1 MAKDTRIT
9 VRMSEEL
16 GAWVHE
22 QAMLGEQ
29 DDAAFV
35 RMVLSNLRRGVTAA
49 PVAAVVAP
57 APQPVRRDVLE
68 VASGNYGRG
77 PAMTAINGGAFE
89 HDVDTTMDLIAGEEA
104 GAEAVDLDDLINS
117 TLAQA
122 DAEGLTQAHEQEP
135 LIPSSGVRAVMR
147 PAVPFSRQPGH
158 IPA

>member
-1 MAKDTRIT
+1 MPKDTRIT

-49 PVAAVVAP
+49 PVAAVAAP
-57 APQPVRRDVLE
+57 APPAVRRDVLD
-68 VASGNYGRG
+68 VASGVAYGPDVSIDEAFADELPQG
-77 PAMTAINGGAFE
+77 SVLAI
-89 HDVDTTMDLIAGEEA
+89 
-104 GAEAVDLDDLINS
+104 DLDDLVNA
-117 TLAQA
+117 TLASA
-122 DAEGLTQAHEQEP
+122 DAQGLTQVLPQEAV
-135 LIPSSGVRAVMR
+135 IPPSGVRAVMR